1 MLKFKGHYKQVVSLK
16 KSGCTNNDVIF
27 HAYDIWKEDEGN
39 NFGLE
44 QAWRL
49 LKDQPKWFDQFTKNC
64 SKRTNIS
71 TFGTYSSSSNLK
83 TPIVDFEADTLSP
96 IEAMRER
103 NVLNT
108 KLAVFREKKVE
119 TGYYDIIMKGTST
132 MSESQL
138 QNHQT
143 FCKIIR
149 PN

>member
-1 MLKFKGHYKQVVSLK
+1 MQKFKGHYKQAVSLK

-27 HAYDIWKEDEGN
+27 HAYAIWKEDEGN

-83 TPIVDFEADTLSP
+83 TPVVDFEADTLSP
-96 IEAMRER
+96 IVHLMEQK
-103 NVLNT
+103 T
-108 KLAVFREKKVE
+108 
-119 TGYYDIIMKGTST
+119 T
-132 MSESQL
+132 
-138 QNHQT
+138 
-143 FCKIIR
+143 
-149 PN
+149 